1 MARKK
6 RDCSTTPIK
15 YWVEEICKWVSLW
28 YTYICVGQDRQ
39 RRMSNIKI
47 VREKAKIQSNVKHEG
62 ITSKLLFK

>member
-6 RDCSTTPIK
+6 KDCSTTSIK
-15 YWVEEICKWVSLW
+15 YWVEEMCKWVSFW
-28 YTYICVGQDRQ
+28 YICICVGQDRQ

-47 VREKAKIQSNVKHEG
+47 AKGKAKIQSNVKHEG